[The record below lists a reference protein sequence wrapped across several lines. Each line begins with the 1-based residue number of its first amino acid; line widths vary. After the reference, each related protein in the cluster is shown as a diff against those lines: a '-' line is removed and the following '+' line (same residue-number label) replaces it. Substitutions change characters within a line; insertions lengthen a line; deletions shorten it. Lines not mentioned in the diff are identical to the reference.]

1 MAITLDLFGT
11 LVRRPREPSP
21 ATAIGQALLAR
32 GVLLPD
38 DWPAPF
44 HENHLARV
52 EHEAVPLPVHVQ
64 AALGSRDVDVD
75 LGTIRAATVAALDV
89 EPEVRGGAIEL
100 LESAASCGPVGLVSN
115 CSVPGLVERVLRRS
129 DLPVEAFDAIVTSVG
144 CGRRKPHPRPFTVA
158 ADRLDAAVDGLLH
171 VGDDPVADGGVEALG
186 GTAIVTDDL
195 GLARRRLREAGCRG

>member
-11 LVRRPREPSP
+11 LVRRPRESAP

-32 GVLLPD
+32 GVPLPD

-44 HENHLARV
+44 HENHLDHV
-52 EHEAVPLPVHVQ
+52 EHEEIPLPAHVR
-64 AALGSRDVDVD
+64 AALSSRDVEVD

-89 EPEVRGGAIEL
+89 EPEVREGAIDL
-100 LESAASCGPVGLVSN
+100 IASAVSCGPVGLVSN

-129 DLPVEAFDAIVTSVG
+129 DLPVGAFGAIVTSVG

-158 ADRLDAAVDGLLH
+158 ADRLDAAVDGLVH
-171 VGDDPVADGGVEALG
+171 VGDDPIADGGVEALG
-186 GTAIVTDDL
+186 GIAIVTNDL
-195 GLARRRLREAGCRG
+195 GLARRRLRGAGCRG